1 MIPVNEEISID
12 VSPRRATKNR
22 ITIISDEITQGIP
35 VFTFS
40 FLIIGRKTKESMKD
54 RTTGIRTVDMVLNRK
69 PARTTAKKRTR

>member
-40 FLIIGRKTKESMKD
+40 FFIIGRKTKESMKD
-54 RTTGIRTVDMVLNRK
+54 RTTGIRTVDIDFNRK
-69 PARTTAKKRTR
+69 PASTTARNKTR